1 MMKMKD
7 SDVEW
12 IGKIPENWEMRRLKY
27 TLKERK
33 EKNDPIITNFIL
45 SLSMERGVF
54 PYSEKIGGGNKAKE
68 DLKAYKVAYPNDIVL
83 NSMNILSGSVGL
95 SKWLGAVSPVYYTY
109 YSDNKDINMNYY
121 HYLFHSKEFQR
132 SLLGLGNGILMKES
146 NNGKLNTIRMRIPS
160 EKLNRLLFPVP
171 PKSEQLAIAY
181 FLDENVAKIDA
192 IIADTKL
199 SIEELKAYKQSL
211 ITEAVTKGLDT
222 NAKMKDSGVEWIG
235 VVPEGWKITR
245 IKYNYYLKGRIG
257 WQGLTSA
264 DYIEEGP
271 YLITGTDL
279 VDGKVN
285 WNNAVHISTEN
296 YEIAPDIHLKDNDL
310 LISKDGTI
318 GKVALVSNIGDKQAS
333 LNSGV
338 LLVRNTGDTM
348 INRYPFYVLQSN
360 IFWRWFD
367 SKKSP
372 NSTILHLYQG
382 DFKDFKYPVPDYDEQ
397 GKIAKYL
404 DINVRK
410 IDKLLLDKNDVIT
423 QLEIYKKSLIYEYVT
438 GKKQVM

>member
-1 MMKMKD
+1 MKMKD

-318 GKVALVSNIGDKQAS
+318 GKIALVSNIGDKQAS

-348 INRYPFYVLQSN
+348 INRYLFYVLQSN

>member
-1 MMKMKD
+1 
-7 SDVEW
+7 
-12 IGKIPENWEMRRLKY
+12 
-27 TLKERK
+27 
-33 EKNDPIITNFIL
+33 
-45 SLSMERGVF
+45 
-54 PYSEKIGGGNKAKE
+54 
-68 DLKAYKVAYPNDIVL
+68 
-83 NSMNILSGSVGL
+83 MNILSGSVGL

-310 LISKDGTI
+310 LISKDG
-318 GKVALVSNIGDKQAS
+318 G
-333 LNSGV
+333 
-338 LLVRNTGDTM
+338 R
-348 INRYPFYVLQSN
+348 
-360 IFWRWFD
+360 WR
-367 SKKSP
+367 
-372 NSTILHLYQG
+372 
-382 DFKDFKYPVPDYDEQ
+382 
-397 GKIAKYL
+397 
-404 DINVRK
+404 
-410 IDKLLLDKNDVIT
+410 
-423 QLEIYKKSLIYEYVT
+423 
-438 GKKQVM
+438 

>member
-1 MMKMKD
+1 MKMKD

-235 VVPEGWKITR
+235 IVPEGWKITR

-348 INRYPFYVLQSN
+348 INRYLFYVLQSN

>member
-1 MMKMKD
+1 MKMKD

-348 INRYPFYVLQSN
+348 INRYLFYVLQSN

>member
-1 MMKMKD
+1 
-7 SDVEW
+7 
-12 IGKIPENWEMRRLKY
+12 
-27 TLKERK
+27 
-33 EKNDPIITNFIL
+33 
-45 SLSMERGVF
+45 
-54 PYSEKIGGGNKAKE
+54 
-68 DLKAYKVAYPNDIVL
+68 
-83 NSMNILSGSVGL
+83 
-95 SKWLGAVSPVYYTY
+95 
-109 YSDNKDINMNYY
+109 
-121 HYLFHSKEFQR
+121 
-132 SLLGLGNGILMKES
+132 MKES

-348 INRYPFYVLQSN
+348 INRYLFYVLQSN

>member
-348 INRYPFYVLQSN
+348 INRYLFYVLQSN